1 MIRKLFV
8 SAILLIALTSTLLA
22 ANSSAVTAKKYKIL
36 LRSSWQTINIGD
48 IGHTPGMIALLEK
61 QMPEAEVILWPSTV
75 ADGVREMLLR
85 RFPNLK
91 ILNPNH
97 KASLEKAFEECDF
110 LLHGSGP
117 WLVADQDVKKWVDE
131 TGKPFGVLGI
141 TLPKE
146 RATPLVVSLLNKA
159 KFVYFRDSVS
169 LDVAKESGVK
179 APVMEFGPDAAFAV
193 DLRNDKA
200 ANEFLKANKLKK
212 GKFVCV
218 IPKYRRTPNWL
229 VPNKNAA
236 YDAAIDKRN
245 QEMKEHDMRPYRE
258 AIIAIVL
265 QTNMKVLICAED
277 VTQVALGKEMLY
289 DPLPENVKKRVVW
302 RDKFWLTDE
311 ALSVYV
317 QSAGL
322 FGVEQHSPIMCIGN
336 CTPALLGRYEEQT
349 SKGYM
354 WYNIGLG
361 DWFFDSDKPEQMAR
375 LNATIL
381 SVIKNKKEVQQ
392 RTLKAKAF
400 VDAKLKNA
408 VEVLKQS
415 IN

>member
-1 MIRKLFV
+1 MKKPFL
-8 SAILLIALTSTLLA
+8 AILLFVLA
-22 ANSSAVTAKKYKIL
+22 FNANLFSQTTHKKHKIL

-91 ILNPNH
+91 IINPND
-97 KASLEKAFEECDF
+97 KASLEKAFAECEF
-110 LLHGSGP
+110 LLHSSGP

-236 YDAAIDKRN
+236 YDAVIDKRN

-258 AIIAIVL
+258 AIIAIVR

-289 DPLPENVKKRVVW
+289 DPLPEDVKKRVVW

-336 CTPALLGRYEEQT
+336 GIPALLGRYEEQT

-361 DWFFDSDKPEQMAR
+361 DWFFDSDKPEQMQQ

-381 SVIKNKKEVQQ
+381 SVIKNKKEAKQK
-392 RTLKAKAF
+392 TLKAKAL

-408 VEVLKQS
+408 IEVLKQS